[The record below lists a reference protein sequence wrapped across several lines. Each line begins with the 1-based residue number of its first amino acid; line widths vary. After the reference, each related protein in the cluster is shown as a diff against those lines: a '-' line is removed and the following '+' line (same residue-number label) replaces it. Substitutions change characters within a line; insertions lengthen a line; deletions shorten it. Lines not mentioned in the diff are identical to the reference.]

1 MQYFLLTKGGA
12 AVERGTC
19 NPKIVGSS
27 PPLSKVPSFT
37 CSKNCDPR
45 QGRVRQLALRATL
58 ESVGGSDNERVA
70 WSLYKC
76 EVPPVCIPR
85 ATGDKGVKRIS
96 LHTLGTRDR
105 ATTCHKQEDG
115 AFSRFT
121 QRFLGSF
128 TFHLKDSSLDVSITH
143 LGRSYGRTLIYS
155 TAMY

>member
-85 ATGDKGVKRIS
+85 ATGDKGVKQIS
-96 LHTLGTRDR
+96 PHTLGTQDH
-105 ATTCHKQEDG
+105 ATTYHKQEEG
-115 AFSRFT
+115 AFPP
-121 QRFLGSF
+121 
-128 TFHLKDSSLDVSITH
+128 VSPRISWAFSHFVTRICRWMFQ
-143 LGRSYGRTLIYS
+143 LPTWGGPMEGR
-155 TAMY
+155 